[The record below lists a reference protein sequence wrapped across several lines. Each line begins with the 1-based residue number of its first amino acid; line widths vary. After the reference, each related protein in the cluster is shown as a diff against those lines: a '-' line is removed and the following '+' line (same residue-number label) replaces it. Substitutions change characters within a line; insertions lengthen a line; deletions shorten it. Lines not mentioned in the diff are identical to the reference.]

1 MSRTKINKNIIVKS
15 IIFVS
20 ALVVLFR
27 SVSRPISDYDS
38 YRLTGKLI
46 LNELF
51 KVSDK
56 LSYDPSWG
64 NFERR
69 SGNGPIWNLFLSPF
83 QLVPYVPAIILFR
96 LLVIV
101 AVFLLVKK
109 VTLELNFNENLLVVL
124 PFIIMLFP
132 FRFLV
137 NTSQGSSIAY
147 LVGVYILVLIL
158 KNNPSSLEIL
168 SIGLGII
175 LCLNYKPH
183 LFIPFAIW
191 ILVNR
196 KIRIM
201 LSTIFAGL
209 LLEILLLITVPNST
223 QLSWLKYLLARSEHI
238 DAANYQLK
246 FGPLTFFYEFFNLNT
261 PWIYLISLLILIIM
275 GFYFYSLPFNFRS
288 GLVAMSL
295 GVFIGPY
302 SPTHDQTLIALIFGI
317 IFVNQIVKDRFN
329 ILLFVPLL
337 FWIYPSEFTILKQL
351 IIFAIYALIILYFS
365 SFKYLCIF
373 VVLFIVNQL
382 ILFNWLDSDSIYLIT
397 GLGALLTIPFVVRFQ
412 YLSFQ
417 YKNL

>member
-1 MSRTKINKNIIVKS
+1 MSRTKINKNIIVKF

-56 LSYDPSWG
+56 LSYDPSWE

-109 VTLELNFNENLLVVL
+109 VTLELKFNENLLVVL
-124 PFIIMLFP
+124 PFIVILFP

-147 LVGVYILVLIL
+147 LVGVYTLVLIL

-302 SPTHDQTLIALIFGI
+302 SPTHDQTLIALIFSI

-351 IIFAIYALIILYFS
+351 IIFAIYALIIHYFS
-365 SFKYLCIF
+365 NFKYLCIF
-373 VVLFIVNQL
+373 VFLFIVNQL
-382 ILFNWLDSDSIYLIT
+382 ILFSWLDSDSIYLIT

-417 YKNL
+417 YRNL

>member
-1 MSRTKINKNIIVKS
+1 
-15 IIFVS
+15 
-20 ALVVLFR
+20 
-27 SVSRPISDYDS
+27 
-38 YRLTGKLI
+38 
-46 LNELF
+46 
-51 KVSDK
+51 
-56 LSYDPSWG
+56 
-64 NFERR
+64 
-69 SGNGPIWNLFLSPF
+69 
-83 QLVPYVPAIILFR
+83 
-96 LLVIV
+96 
-101 AVFLLVKK
+101 
-109 VTLELNFNENLLVVL
+109 
-124 PFIIMLFP
+124 MLFP

-147 LVGVYILVLIL
+147 LVGVYTLVLIL

-201 LSTIFAGL
+201 LSTIIAGL
-209 LLEILLLITVPNST
+209 LLENLLLITVPNST

-302 SPTHDQTLIALIFGI
+302 SPTHDQTLIAIIFGI

-337 FWIYPSEFTILKQL
+337 FWIYPSEFTILKQF

-365 SFKYLCIF
+365 NFKYLCIF

-397 GLGALLTIPFVVRFQ
+397 GLGALLTIPFVVKFQ

>member
-1 MSRTKINKNIIVKS
+1 MSRTKINKDIIVKS
-15 IIFVS
+15 MIFVS

-56 LSYDPSWG
+56 LSYDPSWE
-64 NFERR
+64 NFESR

-101 AVFLLVKK
+101 AVFLLVTK
-109 VTLELNFNENLLVVL
+109 VTLELKFNENLLVVL
-124 PFIIMLFP
+124 PFIVMLFP

-209 LLEILLLITVPNST
+209 LLEILLLFTVPNST

-246 FGPLTFFYEFFNLNT
+246 YGPLTFFYEFFHLNT

-275 GFYFYSLPFNFRS
+275 GFYFYFLPFNFRS

-302 SPTHDQTLIALIFGI
+302 SPTHDQTLIALIFSI

-351 IIFAIYALIILYFS
+351 IIFAIYAMIILYFS
-365 SFKYLCIF
+365 NFKYLCIF

-397 GLGALLTIPFVVRFQ
+397 GLGALLTIPFLVRFQ

>member
-1 MSRTKINKNIIVKS
+1 MSRTKINKNIIVKF

-56 LSYDPSWG
+56 LSYDPSWE

-109 VTLELNFNENLLVVL
+109 VTLELKFNENLLVVL
-124 PFIIMLFP
+124 PFIVMLFP

-147 LVGVYILVLIL
+147 LVGVYTLVLIL
-158 KNNPSSLEIL
+158 KNNPGSLEIL

-302 SPTHDQTLIALIFGI
+302 SPTHDQTLIALIFGV

-351 IIFAIYALIILYFS
+351 IIFAIYAMIILYFS
-365 SFKYLCIF
+365 NFKYLCIF

-397 GLGALLTIPFVVRFQ
+397 GLGALLTIPFVVKFQ

>member
-1 MSRTKINKNIIVKS
+1 MSKTKINKNMIIKS
-15 IIFVS
+15 MIFMS
-20 ALVVLFR
+20 ALLVLFR

-56 LSYDPSWG
+56 LSYDPSWES
-64 NFERR
+64 FESR

-83 QLVPYVPAIILFR
+83 QLIPYVPAIILFR

-101 AVFLLVKK
+101 AVFLLIKK
-109 VTLELNFNENLLVVL
+109 VVMELKFNENLSVMLA
-124 PFIIMLFP
+124 FIIMLFP

-147 LVGVYILVLIL
+147 LVGVYTLVLIL
-158 KNNPSSLEIL
+158 KNNPSRLEIL

-196 KIRIM
+196 KIKIM
-201 LSTIFAGL
+201 LSTIFTGSLLEVL
-209 LLEILLLITVPNST
+209 LLLTVPNST

-238 DAANYQLK
+238 DAVNYQLK
-246 FGPLTFFYEFFNLNT
+246 FGPLTFFYEFFHLNT

-365 SFKYLCIF
+365 NFKYLCIF
-373 VVLFIVNQL
+373 IVLFIVNQM

-397 GLGALLTIPFVVRFQ
+397 GLGALFAIPFVIRFQ

>member
-124 PFIIMLFP
+124 PFIVMLFP

-147 LVGVYILVLIL
+147 LVGVYTLVLIL

-351 IIFAIYALIILYFS
+351 IIFAIYAMIILYFS
-365 SFKYLCIF
+365 NFKYLCIF

-397 GLGALLTIPFVVRFQ
+397 GLGALLTIPFVVKFQ

>member
-1 MSRTKINKNIIVKS
+1 MSRTKINKNIIVKF

-56 LSYDPSWG
+56 LSYDPTWE

-109 VTLELNFNENLLVVL
+109 VTLELKFNENLLVVL
-124 PFIIMLFP
+124 PFIVMLFP

-147 LVGVYILVLIL
+147 LVGVYTLVLIL

-351 IIFAIYALIILYFS
+351 IIFAIYAMIILYFS
-365 SFKYLCIF
+365 NFKYLCIF

-397 GLGALLTIPFVVRFQ
+397 GLGALLTIPFVVKFQ

>member
-1 MSRTKINKNIIVKS
+1 M
-15 IIFVS
+15 S
-20 ALVVLFR
+20 ALLVLFR

-56 LSYDPSWG
+56 LSYDTSWE
-64 NFERR
+64 NFESR

-83 QLVPYVPAIILFR
+83 QLIPYVPAIILFR
-96 LLVIV
+96 LVVIV
-101 AVFLLVKK
+101 AVFLLIKK
-109 VTLELNFNENLLVVL
+109 VVMELKFNENLSVMLA
-124 PFIIMLFP
+124 FIIMLFP

-183 LFIPFAIW
+183 LFIPFTIW
-191 ILVNR
+191 VLVNR
-196 KIRIM
+196 KIKIM
-201 LSTIFAGL
+201 LSTIFIGSLLEVL
-209 LLEILLLITVPNST
+209 LLLAVPNST

-246 FGPLTFFYEFFNLNT
+246 FGPLTFFYEFFHLNT

-302 SPTHDQTLIALIFGI
+302 SPTHDQTLIAIIFGI

-365 SFKYLCIF
+365 NFKYLCIF
-373 VVLFIVNQL
+373 VVLFIVNQI

-397 GLGALLTIPFVVRFQ
+397 GLGALFAIPFVVRFQ

>member
-1 MSRTKINKNIIVKS
+1 MSRTKINKNIIVKF

-56 LSYDPSWG
+56 LSYDPTWE

-109 VTLELNFNENLLVVL
+109 VTLELKFNENLLVVL
-124 PFIIMLFP
+124 PFIVMLFP

-147 LVGVYILVLIL
+147 LVGVYTLVLIL

-351 IIFAIYALIILYFS
+351 IIFAIYAMIILYFS
-365 SFKYLCIF
+365 NFKYLCLF

-397 GLGALLTIPFVVRFQ
+397 GLGALLTIPFVVKFQ

>member
-1 MSRTKINKNIIVKS
+1 MSRTKINKNIITKS
-15 IIFVS
+15 IIIMS
-20 ALVVLFR
+20 ALLVLFR

-56 LSYDPSWG
+56 LSYDPSWE

-69 SGNGPIWNLFLSPF
+69 SGNGPIWNLFISPF
-83 QLVPYVPAIILFR
+83 QLIPYAPAIILFR

-101 AVFLLVKK
+101 AVFLLIKK
-109 VTLELNFNENLLVVL
+109 VVMELKFNENLSVMLA
-124 PFIIMLFP
+124 FIIMLFP

-158 KNNPSSLEIL
+158 KNSPSRIEIL
-168 SIGLGII
+168 SIGFGII

-191 ILVNR
+191 LFVNR
-196 KIRIM
+196 KIKIM
-201 LSTIFAGL
+201 LSTIFTGSLLEVL
-209 LLEILLLITVPNST
+209 LLLSVPNST

-246 FGPLTFFYEFFNLNT
+246 FGPLTFFYEFFHLNT

-317 IFVNQIVKDRFN
+317 IFINQIAKDRFN
-329 ILLFVPLL
+329 ILLFAPLL

-365 SFKYLCIF
+365 NFKYLSIF
-373 VVLFIVNQL
+373 TVLFIVNQL

-397 GLGALLTIPFVVRFQ
+397 GLGALLTIPFVARFQ

>member
-1 MSRTKINKNIIVKS
+1 MSRTKINKNIIVKF

-109 VTLELNFNENLLVVL
+109 VTLELKFNENLLVVL
-124 PFIIMLFP
+124 PFIVMLFP

-209 LLEILLLITVPNST
+209 LLEILLLFTVPNST
-223 QLSWLKYLLARSEHI
+223 QLSWFKYLLARSEHI

-246 FGPLTFFYEFFNLNT
+246 FGPLTFFYEFFHLNT

-275 GFYFYSLPFNFRS
+275 GFYFYSLPF
-288 GLVAMSL
+288 
-295 GVFIGPY
+295 
-302 SPTHDQTLIALIFGI
+302 
-317 IFVNQIVKDRFN
+317 
-329 ILLFVPLL
+329 
-337 FWIYPSEFTILKQL
+337 
-351 IIFAIYALIILYFS
+351 
-365 SFKYLCIF
+365 
-373 VVLFIVNQL
+373 
-382 ILFNWLDSDSIYLIT
+382 
-397 GLGALLTIPFVVRFQ
+397 
-412 YLSFQ
+412 
-417 YKNL
+417 

>member
-1 MSRTKINKNIIVKS
+1 MSRTKINKNIIVKF

-56 LSYDPSWG
+56 LSYDPSWE

-109 VTLELNFNENLLVVL
+109 VTLELKFNENLLVVL
-124 PFIIMLFP
+124 PFIVILFP

-147 LVGVYILVLIL
+147 LVGVYTLVLIL

-351 IIFAIYALIILYFS
+351 IIFAIYALIILYLS
-365 SFKYLCIF
+365 NFKYLCIF

-382 ILFNWLDSDSIYLIT
+382 ILFNWLDSDTIYLIT

-417 YKNL
+417 YRNL

>member
-1 MSRTKINKNIIVKS
+1 MSRTKIDKNIIVKF

-56 LSYDPSWG
+56 LSYDPSWE

-109 VTLELNFNENLLVVL
+109 VTLELKFKENLLVVL
-124 PFIIMLFP
+124 PFIVMLFP

-147 LVGVYILVLIL
+147 LVGVYTLVLIL

-201 LSTIFAGL
+201 LSTICAGL

-302 SPTHDQTLIALIFGI
+302 SPTHDQTLIAIIFGI

-365 SFKYLCIF
+365 NFKYLCIF
-373 VVLFIVNQL
+373 FVLFIVNQL

-397 GLGALLTIPFVVRFQ
+397 GLGALLTIPFVVKFQ

>member
-1 MSRTKINKNIIVKS
+1 M
-15 IIFVS
+15 IFVS

-46 LNELF
+46 LNEIF

-56 LSYDPSWG
+56 ISYDPTWE

-109 VTLELNFNENLLVVL
+109 VTLELKFNENLLVVL
-124 PFIIMLFP
+124 PFIVMLFP

-147 LVGVYILVLIL
+147 LVGVYTLVLIL

-196 KIRIM
+196 KIRIA

-209 LLEILLLITVPNST
+209 LLEILLLFTVPNST

-351 IIFAIYALIILYFS
+351 IIFAIYAMIILYFS
-365 SFKYLCIF
+365 NFKYLCIF

-397 GLGALLTIPFVVRFQ
+397 GLGALLTIPFVVKFQ

>member
-1 MSRTKINKNIIVKS
+1 MSRTKINKNMITKS
-15 IIFVS
+15 MIFMS
-20 ALVVLFR
+20 ALLVLFR

-56 LSYDPSWG
+56 LSYDPSWK
-64 NFERR
+64 NFESR

-83 QLVPYVPAIILFR
+83 QLIPYVPAIILFR
-96 LLVIV
+96 LVVIV
-101 AVFLLVKK
+101 AVFLLIKK
-109 VTLELNFNENLLVVL
+109 VVMELKFNENLSVMLA
-124 PFIIMLFP
+124 FIIMLFP

-196 KIRIM
+196 KIKIM
-201 LSTIFAGL
+201 LSTIFIGSLLEVL
-209 LLEILLLITVPNST
+209 LLLAVPNST

-246 FGPLTFFYEFFNLNT
+246 FGPLTFFYEFFHLNT
-261 PWIYLISLLILIIM
+261 PSIYLISLLILIIM
-275 GFYFYSLPFNFRS
+275 GFYFYSLPFNFKS

-317 IFVNQIVKDRFN
+317 IFVNQIVKDKFN

-365 SFKYLCIF
+365 NFRYLCIF
-373 VVLFIVNQL
+373 VVLFIVNQM

-397 GLGALLTIPFVVRFQ
+397 GLGALFAIPFVVRFQ